1 MNIHQIV
8 ENQRQFYKTNKTK
21 DINYRKQTL
30 KKIKEWMIHHESLIL
45 DALKKDLNKDA
56 VEGYMCEIGL
66 TLSELNYQLKHI
78 SRWSKK
84 KYVLT
89 PLAQFWGTSYESYE
103 PYGVTLV
110 MSPWNYPFMLSLEPA
125 IGAIAA
131 GNCVVIKPS
140 AYAPHVS
147 QVIYKMINETC
158 DSRHVCVIEGGR
170 SENTELL
177 EQRFD
182 YIFFTGSVSVGKLVM
197 EKASRNLTPV
207 TLELGG
213 KSPCIVDD
221 DKNLRLAAKRVAFG
235 KFLNAG
241 QTCVCPDY
249 LLIRRDLKE
258 SFIQYMKEY
267 IVDFFGENPLNN
279 EQLVKIINRK
289 HFDRLNG
296 LLENQDIIIGGK
308 SDLDTLKIEP
318 TIVDNVKED
327 NLLMKEEIFGPI
339 LPIMTYDRLED
350 AIEYIN
356 SNEKPL
362 AFYLFSSNKAVQK
375 KLLNSCSFGGGC
387 INDTI
392 IHLASSRLGF
402 GGVGNSGMG
411 QYHGKKSFETF
422 SHTRSIV
429 KKATWIDLPMR
440 YYPYNKFKEKLIKMF
455 VK

>member
-1 MNIHQIV
+1 MNINEIV
-8 ENQRQFYKTNKTK
+8 ETQRQFYKTNQTK
-21 DINYRKQTL
+21 DIKYRKDTL
-30 KKIKEWMIHHESLIL
+30 KKMRDWIKINESQIIT
-45 DALKKDLNKDA
+45 ALKADLNKDA

-78 SRWSKK
+78 SRWARK
-84 KYVLT
+84 KYALT
-89 PLAQFWGTSYESYE
+89 PLAQFWGTSFESYE

-140 AYAPHVS
+140 AYAPNVS
-147 QVIYKMINETC
+147 HVIYKMINETC
-158 DSRHVCVIEGGR
+158 DSKHVCVVEGGR
-170 SENTELL
+170 NENTQLL

-182 YIFFTGSVSVGKLVM
+182 YIFFTGSVNVGKLVM
-197 EKASRNLTPV
+197 EKASRHLTPV

-221 DKNLRLAAKRVAFG
+221 RKNLKLAAKRVAFG

-249 LLIRRDLKE
+249 VLIKHELKN
-258 SFIQYMKEY
+258 SFIKYIEEY
-267 IVDFFGENPLNN
+267 IKEFFGDRPLNN
-279 EQLVKIINRK
+279 DQLVKIINKK
-289 HFDRLNG
+289 HFDRLNA
-296 LLENQDIIIGGK
+296 LLENQTIAYGGY
-308 SDLDTLKIEP
+308 SDENTLKIEP
-318 TIVDNVKED
+318 TVVDNIQED
-327 NLLMKEEIFGPI
+327 NLLMQEEIFGPI
-339 LPIMTYDRLED
+339 LPVMTYENIDE
-350 AIEYIN
+350 AIEYVN
-356 SNEKPL
+356 NHEKPL
-362 AFYLFSSNKAVQK
+362 AFYIFSSSKAIQN

-402 GGVGNSGMG
+402 GGVGHSGMG
-411 QYHGKKSFETF
+411 EYHGKKSFETF

-440 YYPYNKFKEKLIKMF
+440 YYPYTKFKEKLIRMF